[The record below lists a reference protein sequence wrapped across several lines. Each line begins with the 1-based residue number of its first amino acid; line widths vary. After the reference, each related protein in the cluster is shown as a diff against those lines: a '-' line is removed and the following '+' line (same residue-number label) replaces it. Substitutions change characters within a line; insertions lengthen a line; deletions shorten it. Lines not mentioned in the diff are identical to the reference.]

1 MSLRSVLFAGLVV
14 LGAAAA
20 AAAPIR
26 LHPDNPHYFE
36 WRGRPTVLI
45 TSAEHY
51 GAVLNADFD
60 YIKYLDTLARDG
72 LNLTRVF
79 SGMYCENPTAF
90 NITRNTLAPAPGR
103 LLAPW
108 ARSDVPG
115 GNDGGSK
122 FDLTRWD
129 EAYFRRLRDFVAHAD
144 RRGIVVE
151 FTFFCPFYRDDMWRL
166 SPLHADNNVNG
177 LGAVPREAVYTAVRS
192 GGLQAVHEA
201 MVTRIVQAL
210 ADADNVLW
218 EICNEPYVPKA
229 RMVPPEFEHRIAD
242 VIVAAERGRPQPRLI
257 TQNIANGRKRV
268 ENPHPAVSV
277 FNFHYAHP
285 PDTVA
290 LNYDL
295 NRVIGDNETGFK
307 GTGDAHYRMEAWE
320 FLLAGGAL
328 FNHLDY
334 SFAVGHEDGT
344 YAYPDKTPGGGNA
357 GFRRQ
362 MKVLADFMRRL
373 DFIHLRPDPTV
384 VTGGLPPKGRVQA
397 LVEPGRQYAV
407 YAKGSP
413 LTTLALDL
421 PPGAYHAEWIEVVT
435 GSVGGPVE
443 LTHPGG
449 TAVFT
454 VPHGLT
460 EVALHVRLAPA
471 LSPRGR

>member
-1 MSLRSVLFAGLVV
+1 MFLRALLLAGLAA
-14 LGAAAA
+14 LGGAA

-51 GAVLNADFD
+51 GAVLNRDFD

-103 LLAPW
+103 LVAPW

-115 GNDGGSK
+115 ASDGGNK

-151 FTFFCPFYRDDMWRL
+151 FTFFCPFYRDEMWQL
-166 SPLHADNNVNG
+166 SPLHAANNVNG
-177 LGAVPREAVYTAVRS
+177 LGAVPREAVYTADRS

-229 RMVPPEFEHRIAD
+229 RMVPLEFEHRIAD

-344 YAYPDKTPGGGNA
+344 YAYPETTPGGGNA

-373 DFIHLRPDPTV
+373 DFVRMRPEPAV
-384 VTGGLPPKGRVQA
+384 VTAGIPPKGRVQA

-413 LTTLALDL
+413 LTTLTLSL
-421 PPGAYHAEWIEVVT
+421 PPGDYHAEWIEVVT
-435 GSVGGPVE
+435 GTVGGPVE

-449 TAVFT
+449 PAVFT
-454 VPHGLT
+454 VPYGLA

-471 LSPRGR
+471 RPSGRQ